1 MKWWN
6 DLWLNEG
13 FATYVQ
19 RIVLDSV
26 ITRLLI
32 YRSAKFR
39 KHFHFDFYR
48 QVSPKYQYGTLQC
61 LDFLNILNTD
71 ALQSSHPISVEVK
84 HPNQIK
90 EIFDGVSYTKGSHC
104 VPPNGRVKVQSN

>member
-39 KHFHFDFYR
+39 KRFHFDF
-48 QVSPKYQYGTLQC
+48 
-61 LDFLNILNTD
+61 
-71 ALQSSHPISVEVK
+71 
-84 HPNQIK
+84 
-90 EIFDGVSYTKGSHC
+90 
-104 VPPNGRVKVQSN
+104 